1 MQFHPSITIAS
12 SSSSSSAAGRINDDE
27 PINICIHQE
36 NGQQSKSSHLL
47 LSVTV
52 WQSSGSRTFMS
63 KGQIQRPTS
72 NPVWRGDPFWPT
84 RPQQSR
90 CTQKFSPPTA
100 PHSAAGENAGF
111 GAQNA
116 LPMGWAGVS
125 VHIAASPHSKS
136 CSSHPFALYTC
147 RFASYFPLPE
157 RLEKWLWEWA
167 CGSGPVDSPNLNGFA
182 WKHLAKFLE

>member
-36 NGQQSKSSHLL
+36 NGQQSKNSHLL

-52 WQSSGSRTFMS
+52 WQSSGSRTSMS
-63 KGQIQRPTS
+63 KGQIQRSTS

-100 PHSAAGENAGF
+100 PHSSAGEF
-111 GAQNA
+111 
-116 LPMGWAGVS
+116 WS
-125 VHIAASPHSKS
+125 
-136 CSSHPFALYTC
+136 
-147 RFASYFPLPE
+147 PE
-157 RLEKWLWEWA
+157 RLAYGVGRSVCSVMTHKGWDVEETWRRRSWSPSSWSAWEALSRRMVDLETAREKNTEHF
-167 CGSGPVDSPNLNGFA
+167 P
-182 WKHLAKFLE
+182 